1 MPGHKVCVIGAAG
14 GIGQPLSLLLKNNR
28 NVSELSLYD
37 VNPLVNGV
45 CADLGHIET
54 PAKVRSEAGMEPE
67 RLRKALAGCNVVVI
81 PAGVP
86 RKEGMTRADLFKINA
101 GIVRGIAEGVADV
114 CPEAK
119 VCIISN
125 PVNSTVPVFVGTLI
139 KKGISAEK
147 AHKHVFGV
155 STLDIVRSNTFI
167 SEALGMDVN
176 QLADVTVVGG
186 HSGVTIVPLLSQ
198 IKSKS
203 GENLSSKLTA
213 EKIEQLTNR
222 IQNAGTEVVKAKA
235 GAGSATLSMAYA
247 GAKFADAVMR
257 GLDGEKGVNVCTY
270 VKSTVASD
278 KGVDY
283 FASVV
288 TLGSDGIDTI
298 HGLPETTHYE
308 QDLLSVCFENLKT
321 NITTA
326 NEFLA

>member
-14 GIGQPLSLLLKNNR
+14 GIGQPLSLLLKNNQ

-54 PAKVRSEAGMEPE
+54 PAKVRAEAGMEPE
-67 RLRKALAGCNVVVI
+67 KLRKALTGCNVVVI

-101 GIVRGIAEGVADV
+101 GIIRGIAEGVADV

-125 PVNSTVPVFVGTLI
+125 PVNSTVPVFIGTLI

-147 AHKHVFGV
+147 AYKHVFGV
-155 STLDIVRSNTFI
+155 STLDIVRSNTFV
-167 SEALGMDVN
+167 SEALGMHVN
-176 QLADVTVVGG
+176 ELADITVVGG

-198 IKSKS
+198 IKTKS
-203 GENLSSKLTA
+203 GESLLGKLSVGMI
-213 EKIEQLTNR
+213 EKLTNR

-247 GAKFADAVMR
+247 GAKFVNAVMR
-257 GLDGEKGVNVCTY
+257 GLDGEKNVNVCTY
-270 VKSTVASD
+270 VKSSVASSAE
-278 KGVDY
+278 VDY

-288 TLGSDGIDTI
+288 TLGTDGVDTI
-298 HGLPETTHYE
+298 HNIPETTHYE
-308 QDLLSVCFENLKT
+308 QDLLKVCYENLKT
-321 NITTA
+321 NIATA